1 MTDRSEKLN
10 YTKKLIRAILLTG
23 KDGYPLNSF
32 SKTYKDFENKECP
45 FKELGFQSMDIFLKS
60 IPDVVEFREVEG
72 KTFIFG
78 VPDARTKHVHKLV
91 QNQKTEANFHP
102 RRIKPSQTFS
112 ARPQEYQKF
121 KMVPREIQSTVD
133 ELMKD
138 HQQVRRY
145 SCVPIKIRRAFIYLG
160 FFRPGTRTPY

>member
-72 KTFIFG
+72 KTVIFG
-78 VPDARTKHVHKLV
+78 VPDARTKHVHKMV

-112 ARPQEYQKF
+112 ARPQEYQKS

-133 ELMKD
+133 QLMKD
-138 HQQVRRY
+138 HQQVCR
-145 SCVPIKIRRAFIYLG
+145 
-160 FFRPGTRTPY
+160 